1 MENIVK
7 NNITYSVF
15 VVFANNCWR
24 RVLPLKEYDTLQEA
38 IEAADTEA
46 KNYKYKD
53 QHQMIYAV
61 STHRDGEELYKVS
74 SESFKID
81 TQSNK

>member
-7 NNITYSVF
+7 NNTTYSVF

-38 IEAADTEA
+38 IEAADKEA

-53 QHQMIYAV
+53 EMIYAV

-74 SESFKID
+74 SERFKNE
-81 TQSNK
+81 S